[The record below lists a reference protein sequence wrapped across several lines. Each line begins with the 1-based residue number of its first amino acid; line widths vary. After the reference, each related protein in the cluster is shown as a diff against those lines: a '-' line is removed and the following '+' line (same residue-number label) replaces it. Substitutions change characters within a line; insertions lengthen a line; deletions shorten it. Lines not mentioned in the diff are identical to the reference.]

1 MKSSVP
7 FILTFVFLLT
17 EVMNA
22 QGQLRSQGI
31 RAKAYMTST
40 EPAIKVKRWFLP
52 GLLPDKDRTA
62 YKPSVAHLSL
72 PMTTTA
78 LMGDDYWIG
87 SITQQSYN
95 QGKIGRYYYWDL
107 QGNLR
112 GSYLF
117 LDIAGKNKRGLK
129 LVFPRHRALF

>member
-7 FILTFVFLLT
+7 FILTILFLFT
-17 EVMNA
+17 AVTNGR
-22 QGQLRSQGI
+22 GQFRSQAI
-31 RAKAYMTST
+31 RIKTYAISN
-40 EPAIKVKRWFLP
+40 EPTVKVKRWFLP
-52 GLLPDKDRTA
+52 GLHPDKDRIT

-72 PMTTTA
+72 PSTTTA
-78 LMGDDYWIG
+78 LLGDDYWIG

>member
-17 EVMNA
+17 EIMNA
-22 QGQLRSQGI
+22 QGQLRRQEI
-31 RAKAYMTST
+31 RNKAYTIRT
-40 EPAIKVKRWFLP
+40 EPATKVKRWFLP
-52 GLLPDKDRTA
+52 GLLPDKDRTT
-62 YKPSVAHLSL
+62 YKPSVAHLAL
-72 PMTTTA
+72 PPTTTA
-78 LMGDDYWIG
+78 LLGDDYWIG